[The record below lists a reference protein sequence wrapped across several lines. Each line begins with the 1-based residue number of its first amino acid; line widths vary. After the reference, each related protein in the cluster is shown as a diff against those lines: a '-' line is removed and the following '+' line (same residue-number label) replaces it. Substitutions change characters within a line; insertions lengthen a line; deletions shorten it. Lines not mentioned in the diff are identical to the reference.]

1 MILVCLQCGSDMKEI
16 TSDLYRCTECEWEA
30 EQLTIE
36 QPVKRSDPMNWKAAT
51 REELYTILQ
60 ENRAHPLDKQEAQ
73 QEILRRC
80 RPKWRRVQYK
90 IKEK

>member
-1 MILVCLQCGSDMKEI
+1 
-16 TSDLYRCTECEWEA
+16 
-30 EQLTIE
+30 
-36 QPVKRSDPMNWKAAT
+36 MNWKTAT
-51 REELYTILQ
+51 RQELYTILQ
-60 ENRAHPLDKQEAQ
+60 ETRVHPLDKQEAQ